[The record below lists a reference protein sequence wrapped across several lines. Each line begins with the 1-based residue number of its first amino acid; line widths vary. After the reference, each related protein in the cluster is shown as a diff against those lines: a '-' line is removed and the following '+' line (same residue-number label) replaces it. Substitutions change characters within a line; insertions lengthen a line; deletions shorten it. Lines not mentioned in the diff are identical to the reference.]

1 MLASGAC
8 VVGGSEQLTAPLPI
22 SDEAAGRFYLSVSPP
37 ETLPE
42 LLKLLVAVAR
52 SGVFSR
58 WDFYTADTMKRLFGD
73 HVVPKVLDDGV
84 VTAVSA
90 HGYLN
95 LVAGPDETTRH
106 MPYLSGIGIDA
117 RKPNAN
123 GWPFCCRFDAE
134 FWGDIPGL
142 DFRSVTQL
150 LGAGWKEDR
159 VAEAQVELSR
169 AQPFNPPPLPATGYK
184 ANAIILYE
192 SYPATPIVLTFDSTG
207 RLHDFHAEWPKM
219 QAQEKP

>member
-1 MLASGAC
+1 
-8 VVGGSEQLTAPLPI
+8 VGGVCVAGETEHSTAPLPV
-22 SDEAAGRFYLSVSPP
+22 SDEAANRFYSSVSPP
-37 ETLPE
+37 ETLPQ
-42 LLKLLVAVAR
+42 LLRLLVAVAQ

-58 WDFYTADTMKRLFGD
+58 WDFYTAETVRRLFGD
-73 HVVPKVLDDGV
+73 HVVTKVLDDGV
-84 VTAVSA
+84 VTVVSA

-95 LVAGPDETTRH
+95 LVAAPDETTRQ
-106 MPYLSGIGIDA
+106 MPYLNGIWIDA

-159 VAEAQVELSR
+159 MAEAQVALSR
-169 AQPFNPPPLPATGYK
+169 AEPFNPPSRPATGYK

-192 SYPATPIVLTFDSTG
+192 SDPATRIVLTFDSAG